1 MTDNTQ
7 TKGEAV
13 DIQLLILIKN
23 YIARVR
29 LDLAI
34 QNGIDRS
41 RFKILNDLVHT
52 SPQFLEFIFPTFDG
66 ETIQAH
72 ALHLME
78 VLE

>member
-13 DIQLLILIKN
+13 DLQLLILIRN
-23 YIARVR
+23 YIARMR

-34 QNGIDRS
+34 QNVDRS
-41 RFKILNDLVHT
+41 RFKILNDLVRT

-72 ALHLME
+72 SLHLME
-78 VLE
+78 AIQ

>member
-34 QNGIDRS
+34 QRS
-41 RFKILNDLVHT
+41 VDHSRLSVLNDLVHT